1 MKSYRILQSHGTSG
15 FVFAACHSAPRLG
28 RVFATAASTVAP
40 TTATPRQNTETAG
53 HRGHFGTPKS
63 MNFCKLPPPGRP
75 STNGRGVL
83 SRKVGVKPVHHRHPE
98 GSAAAPGAQLPNQV
112 TSAADRSGPPPHFF
126 AHFIYKP
133 LRREKVTE
141 KADFIEKSGNTAHS
155 FWIANKKK
163 SFSWLLVKSN
173 YHHHSSKGQLADLL
187 FHGIDPG
194 SHRSQPLLIYSTSGF

>member
-1 MKSYRILQSHGTSG
+1 MTEHWKFLFHSFLFSYKKTESYRILQSHGTSG

-53 HRGHFGTPKS
+53 HWGHFDTPKS
-63 MNFCKLPPPGRP
+63 IDFCKLPSPGRP
-75 STNGRGVL
+75 SANGRAVL

-141 KADFIEKSGNTAHS
+141 KADFIEKAVTRPTAFGLQTKRKVFPG
-155 FWIANKKK
+155 FW
-163 SFSWLLVKSN
+163 
-173 YHHHSSKGQLADLL
+173 
-187 FHGIDPG
+187 
-194 SHRSQPLLIYSTSGF
+194 